1 MPNDTTNN
9 NQMQDPQAQSVEDQL
24 IEFLQ
29 DLEARV
35 TALEAKETEE
45 ESEEED

>member
-1 MPNDTTNN
+1 MPNQ
-9 NQMQDPQAQSVEDQL
+9 QMQDPEEKPVEDQL

-35 TALEAKETEE
+35 TALEQKETNDVEE
-45 ESEEED
+45 VD